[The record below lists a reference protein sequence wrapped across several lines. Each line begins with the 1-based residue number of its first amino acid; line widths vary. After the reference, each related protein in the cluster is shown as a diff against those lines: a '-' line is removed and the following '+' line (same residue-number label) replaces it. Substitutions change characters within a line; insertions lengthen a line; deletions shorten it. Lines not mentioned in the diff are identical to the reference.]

1 MFQFLGYD
9 FFSGPNALRSAPGE
23 ASNITSTKLTNAI
36 YDNFDITRDVTLFG
50 EKDFSQWTYD
60 TILNADFNN
69 NIFGGNLQY
78 LIDQISGVKIKR
90 RAKGEFDWLSL
101 KYIPVNDVED
111 LNFVFND
118 FLNAY
123 GTEYEYTL
131 VPVVNDIEGDYIINS
146 IMSKFNGVFIGDA
159 KQAFNF
165 LYDVQFSS
173 NARNQQVGTFQPLGN
188 KYPIIVANGV
198 LSYESG
204 SVSASVLNDDYEETG
219 EVKKTEI
226 VKKKNAIKDFLTNK
240 KPKILKD
247 WNGNIWLVMITDSIQ
262 VEYRQGSGMA
272 IPQVSFNW
280 NEIGDSTN
288 KFDLYKS
295 GLIDFIE

>member
-1 MFQFLGYD
+1 MFQFIGYD
-9 FFSGPNALRSAPGE
+9 FFGGQDCLRSAP
-23 ASNITSTKLTNAI
+23 SNVNDITSTKLTNAI
-36 YDNFDITRDVTLFG
+36 YDHFDITRDTTLFG
-50 EKDFSQWTYD
+50 EKEIPSWTYE
-60 TILNADFNN
+60 TILDANFND

-78 LIDQISGVKIKR
+78 LVEQISGIKIKR
-90 RAKGEFDWLSL
+90 RIKGEFNWITL
-101 KYIPVNDVED
+101 KYIKVDSIED

-123 GTEYEYTL
+123 GTEYEYAL
-131 VPVVNDIEGDYIINS
+131 VPIVNDIEGNYIINS
-146 IMSKFNGVFIGDA
+146 IMSKFSGVFIGDA
-159 KQAFNF
+159 KQVYNF

-188 KYPIIVANGV
+188 KYPIIIANGV

-204 SVSASVLNDDYEETG
+204 SVTASVLNDDFEDTG

-226 VKKKNAIKDFLTNK
+226 VQKKNAIKNFLTNK

-262 VEYRQGSGMA
+262 VEYRSGSGMA
-272 IPQVSFNW
+272 IPQISFNW
-280 NEIGDSTN
+280 AEIGDPNN
-288 KFDLYKS
+288 KLDLYKS
-295 GLIDFIE
+295 GLIDYIE

>member
-1 MFQFLGYD
+1 
-9 FFSGPNALRSAPGE
+9 
-23 ASNITSTKLTNAI
+23 
-36 YDNFDITRDVTLFG
+36 
-50 EKDFSQWTYD
+50 
-60 TILNADFNN
+60 
-69 NIFGGNLQY
+69 
-78 LIDQISGVKIKR
+78 
-90 RAKGEFDWLSL
+90 
-101 KYIPVNDVED
+101 
-111 LNFVFND
+111 
-118 FLNAY
+118 
-123 GTEYEYTL
+123 
-131 VPVVNDIEGDYIINS
+131 
-146 IMSKFNGVFIGDA
+146 MSKFNGVFIGDA

-262 VEYRQGSGMA
+262 VEYRNGSGMA